1 MLDDLTVGH
10 YNSEAKRY
18 IPRDNT
24 TNEDDIVSYIFYAM
38 RHDLQPFHV
47 ARLTFKNYTK
57 SMLTL
62 LKYGILRLK
71 VINITLWDTSYVSS
85 VLTGPQLYQVMSH
98 CELWDNDK
106 PGQMISKIAFS
117 GSTTDEMRFYDNKFT
132 YESPQKMATL
142 SLELFKWRHE
152 TINYPSCIATLR
164 NYLKKRQTQVNK
176 KGWSSVLFIN

>member
-1 MLDDLTVGH
+1 MWLLVTYIKGETPFPEFSVTFMLDDLTVGH
-10 YNSEAKRY
+10 YNSETKRY

-71 VINITLWDTSYVSS
+71 VINITLWDTSYVYSS
-85 VLTGPQLYQVMSH
+85 
-98 CELWDNDK
+98 
-106 PGQMISKIAFS
+106 
-117 GSTTDEMRFYDNKFT
+117 
-132 YESPQKMATL
+132 
-142 SLELFKWRHE
+142 
-152 TINYPSCIATLR
+152 
-164 NYLKKRQTQVNK
+164 
-176 KGWSSVLFIN
+176 

>member
-1 MLDDLTVGH
+1 MLLLCITGSHSLWLLVTYIKGETPFPEFSVTFMLDDLTVGH
-10 YNSEAKRY
+10 YNSETKRY

-98 CELWDNDK
+98 CELWDYHK
-106 PGQMISKIAFS
+106 PGQMISKIFFLL
-117 GSTTDEMRFYDNKFT
+117 TT
-132 YESPQKMATL
+132 
-142 SLELFKWRHE
+142 SLH
-152 TINYPSCIATLR
+152 
-164 NYLKKRQTQVNK
+164 
-176 KGWSSVLFIN
+176 